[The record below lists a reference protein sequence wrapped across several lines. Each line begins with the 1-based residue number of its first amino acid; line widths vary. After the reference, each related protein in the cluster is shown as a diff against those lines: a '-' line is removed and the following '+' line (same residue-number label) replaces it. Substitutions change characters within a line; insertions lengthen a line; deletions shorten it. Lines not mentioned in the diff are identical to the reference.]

1 MKTRV
6 FATMAGISALLG
18 STMVA
23 AGPAYANGS
32 YTGRA
37 YVAGAGTMYDD
48 WTDEGVVSVA
58 VHRSSN
64 ATCLWQAILWANGY
78 LPKSEID
85 GVFGD
90 RTDAA
95 TRSFQRAEGL
105 SADGSAGRK
114 SWAAAGGVSHTVDA
128 SGWSNGLYSGT
139 KHAVTVRRNSAGNY
153 QFSFGTGWKWASY
166 NTRTCS

>member
-6 FATMAGISALLG
+6 FATVAGISALFGGLL
-18 STMVA
+18 A
-23 AGPAYANGS
+23 AAPAHANGS

-37 YVAGAGTMYDD
+37 YVAGAGIMYDD
-48 WTDEGVVSVA
+48 WRDEGVVSVA

-64 ATCLWQAILWANGY
+64 ATCLWQAILWTNGY

-90 RTDAA
+90 RTAAA
-95 TRSFQRAEGL
+95 TRAFQRANGL
-105 SADGSAGRK
+105 SPDGSAGRK
-114 SWAAAGGVSHTVDA
+114 SWAAAGGVSHTVDTA
-128 SGWSNGLYSGT
+128 GWSNGIYSGS
-139 KHAVTVRRNSAGNY
+139 KHAIKVRRSTAGNY
-153 QFSFGTGWKWASY
+153 QFSFGTGWKSATY